1 MQKRTPLGMRD
12 LAGDDVRKK
21 RYLQKVMLDTFEK
34 HGFEEVMTPAMEYYQ
49 TYSTAFDTLQDRE
62 MVKLF
67 DENSDILALRL
78 DMTVPIVRMAA
89 SRYQEADKPLR
100 FSYCS
105 NVYKM
110 RKSFAGKRSEV
121 MDCGVELIGGD
132 DFSDLEVLVTALD
145 TLDAIGLA
153 GYTLEIGEVNFFEEA
168 AAAVFETEEDLH
180 RAADLINRKSMVEL
194 REFVDSKNMD
204 PAVRDFFMELPLLNG
219 TSEVLERARMFSFN
233 DRLDAILD
241 RLEAINLALNSLGYG
256 SLIRFDLGKIPYL
269 NYYTGLI
276 FEAFAIGVGTSILSG
291 GRYDSLCSRFGM
303 PAEARGFSLK
313 LDYLIDLIQVPV
325 KKACWKI
332 HYPADR
338 WLEAFELAK
347 ELQKNGEPAVLSL
360 WDTDE
365 IVKELD
371 VCL

>member
-1 MQKRTPLGMRD
+1 MRD
-12 LAGDDVRKK
+12 LTGDDVRKK
-21 RYLQKVMLDTFEK
+21 RALQKIMLEQFEK

-49 TYSTAFDTLQDRE
+49 TYSEAFDSLQDRE

-78 DMTVPIVRMAA
+78 DMTVPIARLAA
-89 SRYQEADKPLR
+89 AKYQDVSHPLR

-145 TLDAIGLA
+145 TLDALNLGE
-153 GYTLEIGEVNFFEEA
+153 YTFEIGEVNFFSA
-168 AAAVFETEEDLH
+168 AADAIFSSAEEKAVL
-180 RAADLINRKSMVEL
+180 ADLINRKSMVEL
-194 REFVDSKNMD
+194 GEFLENSGLD
-204 PAVRDFFMELPLLNG
+204 AAICEFFLVLPMLNG
-219 TSEVLERARMFSFN
+219 EKEILEQARQFAF
-233 DRLDAILD
+233 LPELHQILD
-241 RLEAINLALNSLGYG
+241 RLEAICIALEELGYG
-256 SLIRFDLGKIPYL
+256 RQIRFDLGKIPYL

-276 FEAFAIGVGTSILSG
+276 FEAFASGVGTSILSG
-291 GRYDSLCSRFGM
+291 GRYDSLLGKFGL
-303 PAEARGFSLK
+303 PANARGFSLK
-313 LDYLIDLIQVPV
+313 LDYLIDLIETPAKKPV
-325 KKACWKI
+325 WTI
-332 HYPADR
+332 HYPASR
-338 WLEAFELAK
+338 WKEAFALAA
-347 ELQKNGEPAVLSL
+347 EIQKSEPAVLSL
-360 WDTDE
+360 WERDE